1 LLSYGVR
8 LDYPRN
14 GFRTPIMT
22 VYDDRQAKTP
32 TDTDLFEPS
41 PSTGARRTAAVF
53 HAVYGL
59 GDPEPRATCNPDDD
73 VLKDFFGV
81 SS

>member
-1 LLSYGVR
+1 
-8 LDYPRN
+8 
-14 GFRTPIMT
+14 M
-22 VYDDRQAKTP
+22 
-32 TDTDLFEPS
+32 
-41 PSTGARRTAAVF
+41 